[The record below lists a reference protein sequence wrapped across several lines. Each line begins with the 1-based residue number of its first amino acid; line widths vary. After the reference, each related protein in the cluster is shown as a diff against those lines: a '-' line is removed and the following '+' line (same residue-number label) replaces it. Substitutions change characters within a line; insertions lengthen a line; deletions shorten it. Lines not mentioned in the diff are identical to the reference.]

1 MIGQDT
7 TSLLRIEHLFKS
19 FQNRLVLN
27 DINLQISPNSVFGL
41 LGPNGVGKTTFLK
54 IIAGLLRPSSGNIQK
69 GNIKIG
75 YCPQA
80 PVFWK
85 NLTSRE
91 QLIYNA
97 DLYLLPR
104 KKAKKRIQFLM
115 KKLGLL
121 SYENVTVER
130 LSGGMQKRLN
140 LAMGLIQRPKLL
152 LLDEPTANLDL
163 ESKQYVRELL
173 LSLVK
178 EEEITILC
186 SSHDLDEI
194 ASISTD
200 LLFLNQG
207 QIVYQKKINQ
217 KKSNKNTFKKLKELY
232 FQIQSN
238 QGKK

>member
-1 MIGQDT
+1 LIGQDT

-75 YCPQA
+75 YCPQT